1 VVAAIV
7 AVAVLWWAGVS
18 VHAGGGELLVLA
30 SVASLGY
37 PIALTGVGLYRSQR
51 RESLGSLLVQLAVA
65 GSLVAAVLVGT
76 ALALGRPDWT
86 AAAGT
91 CAFAQTAVF
100 AVQRALIFSTLRLLR
115 RSGRNF
121 RHAVVLGSGPRARAF
136 ASEVAAHPEWGI
148 RIVAFLDEGDVPHDP
163 SLATEPLR
171 KLVDFPEV
179 ARSEVID
186 EVVIAMPRSLLHSV
200 EPVVR
205 ECGHRGIPVTLLSG
219 LFADVLPALRA
230 TQYGRFEVLQ
240 FAAVGYGPTAR
251 AMKRVIDVVGA
262 SIALLV
268 FAPVIGIAALAIRLG
283 SPGPVLF
290 RQTRLGLNGR
300 PFQLLKLRSMVEDAE
315 ARWPELIA
323 RNEVSGPVF
332 KVRNDPRVT
341 RVGRILRS
349 FSLDELPQLWNV
361 LRGEMSLV
369 GPRPPLPHEVDRY
382 ESRDRR
388 RLSVRPGITCVWQI
402 SGRSQVQFA
411 DWIEMD
417 LYYID
422 HWSLLLD
429 LWILLRTPLAVIR
442 RDGAF

>member
-1 VVAAIV
+1 
-7 AVAVLWWAGVS
+7 
-18 VHAGGGELLVLA
+18 
-30 SVASLGY
+30 
-37 PIALTGVGLYRSQR
+37 
-51 RESLGSLLVQLAVA
+51 
-65 GSLVAAVLVGT
+65 
-76 ALALGRPDWT
+76 
-86 AAAGT
+86 
-91 CAFAQTAVF
+91 
-100 AVQRALIFSTLRLLR
+100 
-115 RSGRNF
+115 
-121 RHAVVLGSGPRARAF
+121 
-136 ASEVAAHPEWGI
+136 
-148 RIVAFLDEGDVPHDP
+148 
-163 SLATEPLR
+163 
-171 KLVDFPEV
+171 
-179 ARSEVID
+179 
-186 EVVIAMPRSLLHSV
+186 
-200 EPVVR
+200 
-205 ECGHRGIPVTLLSG
+205 VTLLSG